1 MKICILNYG
10 LGNIKSI
17 ENAILQVGYKAE
29 LISKDKHLSCDLL
42 IIPGVGSFYE
52 ASNILHK
59 KFKKIIKSIKKNKF
73 YVLGICLGM
82 QLMATKGTEGGNSN
96 GLNLIN
102 ANVKK
107 LPIDIKKPIIG
118 WREIIIKKSNL
129 YFLKKFNKKKFYYLH
144 SYKVNIEKNNILG
157 WSHIGDF
164 NYNMPAIIRK
174 NNIFGLQFHPEK
186 SGPDGILFLRELIKS

>member
-129 YFLKKFNKKKFYYLH
+129 YFLKKFNKKKFYHVHNYYLNTDERNVLGIIKEKFFQIP
-144 SYKVNIEKNNILG
+144 SIIYKNKYI
-157 WSHIGDF
+157 
-164 NYNMPAIIRK
+164 
-174 NNIFGLQFHPEK
+174 GLQFHPEK
-186 SGPDGILFLRELIKS
+186 SGI